1 MSYTTLRRRH
11 RLLSVV
17 TNSLAMILTG
27 FVAYGCYLF
36 VQSPPAAGIAAA
48 VVGVLVVALGYL
60 SWGVC
65 GDCLSRRWYPSAFFA
80 ALVSASISGCVMF
93 VIHQTIVHSSEQ
105 QKAALLAS
113 EHALGEATR
122 QLESDRAMYQSLLT
136 PVEPVVSAERAGL
149 QNTIRDFQEQAR
161 IKRLKNYDKPADRI
175 DDNVVKLQSRLSEL
189 MLIDADANARV
200 DRARAEQAASLLDS
214 IKKREAM
221 AVQAPVVVVTTL
233 SERVMLIAAV
243 LIELITSGMM
253 LYLARLKGV
262 LDAELASEK
271 VSQESAAK
279 PPAPALVLTPAQ
291 APKEP
296 VVEAAPVEPVKA
308 LDEPVYAQVA
318 PQEPHEPVREAGLP
332 QAEPSP
338 TTAVEVAPEA
348 APAAAVP
355 PVVVEYSQPAPVAP
369 AAAPEPN
376 PEPDLMMGLKPHEK
390 QRYSTFREHLL
401 QMPPDEA
408 IKTDSVAAALG
419 FGKDLVSTFFKIA
432 GQQSVIQK
440 QGRQWFLYVGN

>member
-1 MSYTTLRRRH
+1 
-11 RLLSVV
+11 
-17 TNSLAMILTG
+17 MILTG

-60 SWGVC
+60 TWGVC

-80 ALVSASISGCVMF
+80 ALVSLSISGCVMF

-105 QKAALLAS
+105 PKAALMAS
-113 EHALGEATR
+113 EQAQVEASK

-136 PVEPVVSAERAGL
+136 PVTPVVSAERAGL

-175 DDNVVKLQSRLSEL
+175 DENVVKLQSRLSEL

-253 LYLARLKGV
+253 LYLSRLKGV
-262 LDAELASEK
+262 LDAEMASEK
-271 VSQESAAK
+271 VNQVSAFE
-279 PPAPALVLTPAQ
+279 PSIPATVLTPSP

-296 VVEAAPVEPVKA
+296 TVEAAPVEPGKA
-308 LDEPVYAQVA
+308 LDQPECAHVAAQELHEHVHEA
-318 PQEPHEPVREAGLP
+318 ELPHTEHSSA
-332 QAEPSP
+332 A
-338 TTAVEVAPEA
+338 AVEVAPEA
-348 APAAAVP
+348 APAMAVL
-355 PVVVEYSQPAPVAP
+355 PVVVEHSHPTPVAP

-376 PEPDLMMGLKPHEK
+376 PEPDLMMGLKPHER

-408 IKTDSVAAALG
+408 IKTDAVAAALG

-440 QGRQWFLYVGN
+440 QGRQWFLYAGN

>member
-60 SWGVC
+60 TWGVC
-65 GDCLSRRWYPSAFFA
+65 GDCLSRHWYPSAFFA
-80 ALVSASISGCVMF
+80 ALVSLSISGCVMF

-105 QKAALLAS
+105 QKAALVAS
-113 EHALGEATR
+113 EQAQGEASK

-136 PVEPVVSAERAGL
+136 PVAPVVSAERAGL

-175 DDNVVKLQSRLSEL
+175 DENVVKLQSRLSEL

-262 LDAELASEK
+262 LDAELASVK
-271 VSQESAAK
+271 VDQVRVVEPST
-279 PPAPALVLTPAQ
+279 PATALTPSL

-296 VVEAAPVEPVKA
+296 AVEATPVEPLQA
-308 LDEPVYAQVA
+308 LDLPE
-318 PQEPHEPVREAGLP
+318 HSREAVE
-332 QAEPSP
+332 EPYKN
-338 TTAVEVAPEA
+338 AFEVEADLTRDS
-348 APAAAVP
+348 APAAVAATP
-355 PVVVEYSQPAPVAP
+355 PGVEYAATTPVAP
-369 AAAPEPN
+369 VTAPEPS
-376 PEPDLMMGLKPHEK
+376 PEPDLMMGLKPHER

-408 IKTDSVAAALG
+408 IKTDAVAAALG

-440 QGRQWFLYVGN
+440 QGRQWFLYAGN